1 MVITF
6 WAGTYKTK
14 EELQIL
20 IDAVDTSVYELL
32 KRADCWDKD
41 SCRDCVAKP
50 ACKDMYRFL
59 DHLQTVAEDL

>member
-1 MVITF
+1 MITF

-20 IDAVDTSVYELL
+20 IDAVDNSVYELR
-32 KRADCWDKD
+32 KRADCFSKD
-41 SCRDCVAKP
+41 SCKDCVAKS

-59 DHLQTVAEDL
+59 DHLQTVAESF

>member
-20 IDAVDTSVYELL
+20 IDAVDNSFYELL
-32 KRADCWDKD
+32 KRVDCWGRD
-41 SCRDCVAKP
+41 SCKDCVAKS
-50 ACKDMYRFL
+50 ACNDMHRFL
-59 DHLQTVAEDL
+59 VHLQTVADDF

>member
-20 IDAVDTSVYELL
+20 IDAVGNSVYEIR
-32 KRADCWDKD
+32 KRVDCWSKD
-41 SCRDCVAKP
+41 SCKDCIAKS
-50 ACKDMYRFL
+50 ACKDMYRL
-59 DHLQTVAEDL
+59 REHLQTVAEDF

>member
-20 IDAVDTSVYELL
+20 IDAVDISVYELR
-32 KRADCWDKD
+32 KRADCWSKD
-41 SCRDCVAKP
+41 SCKDCVAKS

-59 DHLQTVAEDL
+59 DHLQTVAEDF